1 MEQYLIKT
9 LENSA
14 NGISK
19 LLVIVGSDRRGA
31 SYGVFSVS
39 VRAEKMPPELTGSVY
54 ALFLVNF
61 IRLVRRSLQI
71 VFVHFFKIRFFG
83 SYFF

>member
-9 LENSA
+9 LENPA

-19 LLVIVGSDRRGA
+19 FLAIAGSDRRGVF
-31 SYGVFSVS
+31 YGVFSVP
-39 VRAEKMPPELTGSVY
+39 VRAEKMSPELTGGVF

-71 VFVHFFKIRFFG
+71 VFVHFF
-83 SYFF
+83 